1 MAASEASSE
10 HPSRWPQGEVP
21 EIPCDFPEA
30 YSAKRCWICGAW
42 STDRAPY
49 TQAPE
54 EHAIWMG
61 YMPWDQGSA
70 HGPRGLIDRLCKTV
84 WCSGDWMARF
94 NSLPQLK
101 AASRSD
107 PTVLHPFIEQRN
119 VLIGMKV
126 SNPSLRLRD
135 RQVLAH
141 KVSVNA
147 REMAETGPSSS
158 SCGGTRNFMAI
169 RSLARLSPK

>member
-1 MAASEASSE
+1 
-10 HPSRWPQGEVP
+10 
-21 EIPCDFPEA
+21 
-30 YSAKRCWICGAW
+30 
-42 STDRAPY
+42 
-49 TQAPE
+49 
-54 EHAIWMG
+54 
-61 YMPWDQGSA
+61 
-70 HGPRGLIDRLCKTV
+70 
-84 WCSGDWMARF
+84 MARF

-147 REMAETGPSSS
+147 REMAETGLEAPPTFFVELWRYKELHGDPEPSQIVTEVIN
-158 SCGGTRNFMAI
+158 GVRQQGVEVEE
-169 RSLARLSPK
+169 RS